1 MIFNGSDVCTSA
13 SAYSTVVGSTVT
25 GSLFIIPSVIAYVN
39 AGLVKVLLPSYTL
52 VTSSPV
58 ILILVNV
65 IGFTVIASFVPVTL
79 VPVYDAVI
87 PFVLL

>member
-13 SAYSTVVGSTVT
+13 SAYSTVVGATVT
-25 GSLFIIPSVIAYVN
+25 VSLFIIPSVIAYVN

-58 ILILVNV
+58 ISILVNV
-65 IGFTVIASFVPVTL
+65 IGFTVI
-79 VPVYDAVI
+79 
-87 PFVLL
+87 